1 MNLTTIGKADLKNM
15 KNLYFEAFPRK
26 ERKPFSM
33 LMKNQ
38 RKEISDIFVLKN
50 DQDLFLGFV
59 VTVKYMDLIMVD
71 YLAIASNARG
81 TGAGSEILHFIE
93 EQYKGK
99 RILLLIEQA
108 DESAENNTQ
117 RLKRKNFYLKNG
129 YHDTGIVVVEFGIA
143 LEILAYGGKVCEQ
156 DYLKIQR
163 YAFGNFLMWLGR
175 IRIKK

>member
-1 MNLTTIGKADLKNM
+1 MNLTAIGKADFKNM
-15 KNLYFEAFPRK
+15 KNLYFEAFPRN

-33 LMKNQ
+33 IMKNH

-50 DQDLFLGFV
+50 NEDLFLGFII
-59 VTVKYMDLIMVD
+59 TVKYMDLIMVD

-81 TGAGSEILHFIE
+81 TGAGTEILHFIE
-93 EQYKGK
+93 EYYKGK
-99 RILLLIEQA
+99 RILLLIEQP
-108 DESAENNTQ
+108 DESAENNIE

-129 YHDTGIVVVEFGIA
+129 YHDTGIVVVEFGIT
-143 LEILAYGGKVCEQ
+143 LEILAYGGKICEE

-163 YAFGNFLMWLGR
+163 YVYGNFLMWLGK